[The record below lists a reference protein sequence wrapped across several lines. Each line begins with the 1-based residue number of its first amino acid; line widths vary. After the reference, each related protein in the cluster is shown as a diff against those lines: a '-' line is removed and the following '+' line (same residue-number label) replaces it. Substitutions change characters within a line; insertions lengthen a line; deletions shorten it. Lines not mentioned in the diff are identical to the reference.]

1 MIKETLLIGVLAF
14 TGCASMPDVIT
25 YKSEPVDRPALVLPD
40 TSELEL
46 RNADWEIITEEN
58 AETLWKELQ
67 ESGEPIVIYALTT
80 EGYEALSLNMADVI
94 KLLSQQKA
102 VIEAYKEYYEQTE
115 KNIDNYNNTDKK
127 MEVKKDGFF
136 SNWLKDNKSDNKN
149 KQTLFD

>member
-1 MIKETLLIGVLAF
+1 MIKETLLIGVLAL

-25 YKSEPVDRPALVLPD
+25 YKSEPVERPALVLPD
-40 TSELEL
+40 TVELEL

-67 ESGEPIVIYALTT
+67 ESGEPIVLYALTT

-136 SNWLKDNKSDNKN
+136 SKWLDDNKSDNKN